1 MRVAGVR
8 AQHPA
13 PRLALRGVSSAST
26 TVKRL
31 ARTGSWFFPISFCA
45 CACRSQIIAAG
56 KISHAALP
64 PCVPACLRA
73 CVSPP
78 FPCPHALCIMH
89 HARTSHSDSVGLT
102 ESPEQHSTLT
112 GAHSPFSSLGPVMH
126 CLSHICSH
134 NPIFASHIALLH
146 CRRWTREKKTW
157 PELGMI
163 QSRDSPPFT
172 PNGSVP
178 SMEQQM
184 LTFLRTPDLP
194 SFLAEEEV
202 EGTAACAL
210 PFMSEPS
217 HVHSVMCVS
226 HRLSALPLRHRHPTP
241 DLLLL
246 CFSHPS
252 HERDARP
259 RAIHTHSP
267 SLIHTGLD

>member
-31 ARTGSWFFPISFCA
+31 PAPAHGFFPISFCA

-194 SFLAEEEV
+194 SFL
-202 EGTAACAL
+202 
-210 PFMSEPS
+210 S
-217 HVHSVMCVS
+217 
-226 HRLSALPLRHRHPTP
+226 LRKKSKAQQLAHCR
-241 DLLLL
+241 
-246 CFSHPS
+246 S
-252 HERDARP
+252 
-259 RAIHTHSP
+259 
-267 SLIHTGLD
+267 